1 VSIFPLLQLGFN
13 IMFASCYVKI
23 YLDNIFYGF
32 GFVLNDFMVLD
43 TVNVYINDNAS
54 TYIV

>member
-1 VSIFPLLQLGFN
+1 
-13 IMFASCYVKI
+13 MFASCYVKI

>member
-1 VSIFPLLQLGFN
+1 VSAFPLLQLGFN
-13 IMFASCYVKI
+13 ITFASCYVKI

-54 TYIV
+54 IYIV